1 LLATRGSSSTHSC
14 LGRIE
19 SDVFQ
24 VDRFGMRVLIV
35 DDNVHVRGGL
45 RQLLDFQEHIQVVGE
60 CADGREA
67 VSEVG
72 RLIPDVVV
80 MDMRMPEMTGAEATA
95 VIKLEHPEV
104 KVLAL
109 TAFGEMDLVSEMVKA
124 GADGYLLKGGSAE
137 ELLRSLDAVHA
148 GEAALG
154 REVTRGVMQN
164 LAQLYREEQERAR
177 SLADLDR
184 MKTEFV
190 SVVSHELRTPL
201 TTISGGVSTLQ
212 YKWDALDESTK
223 LELLGSMSTQCER
236 LSLMIDKILT
246 VSGIQRGGLGL
257 QPTDF
262 SLGAVARE
270 AVALTLLDHKSD
282 MDRVTITGSD
292 AEVSGDQDR
301 LREAAISLVDNALS
315 FTEGMVEVGVTSG
328 SGFGL
333 LTVRDN
339 GPGLDAATLNTLLN
353 KPFTQ
358 ADSSSTRRVGGLGL
372 SLFIARQ
379 VIEASGGR
387 LDVESSPEGGS
398 TFTMALPKAEA

>member
-1 LLATRGSSSTHSC
+1 
-14 LGRIE
+14 
-19 SDVFQ
+19 
-24 VDRFGMRVLIV
+24 MRVLIV

-45 RQLLDFQEHIQVVGE
+45 RQLLDFEEHIQVVGE

-67 VSEVG
+67 VTEVD
-72 RLIPDVVV
+72 RLSPDVVV

-95 VIKLEHPEV
+95 VIKKDHPEV

-109 TAFGEMDLVSEMVKA
+109 TAFGEMDMVSEMVKA

-137 ELLRSLDAVHA
+137 ELLRSLDAVYD

-201 TTISGGVSTLQ
+201 TTISGGVSTLK
-212 YKWDALDESTK
+212 YKWDDLDESTK
-223 LELLGSMSTQCER
+223 LELLGSMSNQCER
-236 LSLMIDKILT
+236 LSKMIDKILT

-262 SLGAVARE
+262 SLNTVARE
-270 AVALTLLDHKSD
+270 ALALLDHKSD
-282 MDRVTITGSD
+282 LTRVSMGEAD
-292 AEVSGDQDR
+292 VDVSGDQDR
-301 LREAAISLVDNALS
+301 VREAAVSLVDNALS
-315 FTEGMVEVGVTSG
+315 FTDGKVEVEITSDARMAQ
-328 SGFGL
+328 L
-333 LTVRDN
+333 IVRDH
-339 GPGLDAATLNTLLN
+339 GPGLDFATLDALLN

-358 ADSSSTRRVGGLGL
+358 GDSSSTRRVGGLGL

-379 VIEASGGR
+379 VLEASGGR
-387 LDVESSPEGGS
+387 LDVETSPESGS
-398 TFTMALPKAEA
+398 TFTMVLPKAAA

>member
-1 LLATRGSSSTHSC
+1 
-14 LGRIE
+14 
-19 SDVFQ
+19 
-24 VDRFGMRVLIV
+24 MRVLIV

-72 RLIPDVVV
+72 RLSPDVVV

-95 VIKLEHPEV
+95 VIKQDHPDV

-109 TAFGEMDLVSEMVKA
+109 TAFGEMDMVSEMVKA
-124 GADGYLLKGGSAE
+124 GADGYLLKGGSAD
-137 ELLRSLDAVHA
+137 ELLRSLDAVYD

-201 TTISGGVSTLQ
+201 TTINGGVSTLKH
-212 YKWDALDESTK
+212 KWGDLDESTK
-223 LELLGSMSTQCER
+223 LELLGSMSNQCER
-236 LSLMIDKILT
+236 LSLMIDKILM

-262 SLGAVARE
+262 SLNTVARE
-270 AVALTLLDHKSD
+270 ALALLDHKSD
-282 MDRVTITGSD
+282 LTRVSMGESD
-292 AEVSGDQDR
+292 VEVSGDQDR
-301 LREAAISLVDNALS
+301 IREAAVSLVDNALS
-315 FTEGMVEVGVTSG
+315 FTDGKVEVEITNDARMAQ
-328 SGFGL
+328 L
-333 LTVRDN
+333 IVRDH
-339 GPGLDAATLNTLLN
+339 GPGLDFATLDALLN

-379 VIEASGGR
+379 VLEASGGR
-387 LDVESSPEGGS
+387 LDVETSPEGGS
-398 TFTMALPKAEA
+398 TFTMVLPKAAA

>member
-1 LLATRGSSSTHSC
+1 
-14 LGRIE
+14 
-19 SDVFQ
+19 
-24 VDRFGMRVLIV
+24 MRVLIV

-60 CADGREA
+60 CANGREA
-67 VSEVG
+67 VSAVD
-72 RLIPDVVV
+72 RLLPDVVV

-95 VIKLEHPEV
+95 VIKLDHPEV

-109 TAFGEMDLVSEMVKA
+109 TAFGEPELVSEMVKA
-124 GADGYLLKGGSAE
+124 GADGYLLKGGSAD

-177 SLADLDR
+177 SLVDLDR

-201 TTISGGVSTLQ
+201 TTISGGVTTLQ
-212 YKWDALDESTK
+212 YKWNELDETTK
-223 LELLGSMSTQCER
+223 LELLGSMSNQCER

-257 QPTDF
+257 EATDF
-262 SLGAVARE
+262 SLTTVARE
-270 AVALTLLDHKSD
+270 ALVLLDYKTEPG
-282 MDRVTITGSD
+282 RVTFTGD
-292 AEVSGDQDR
+292 DVMVSGDQDR
-301 LREAAISLVDNALS
+301 IREAALSLVDNALS
-315 FTEGMVEVGVTSG
+315 FTEGKVDVEVTSG
-328 SGFGL
+328 PRMARL
-333 LTVRDN
+333 IVRDT
-339 GPGLDAATLNTLLN
+339 GPGLDADTIDTLLN

-358 ADSSSTRRVGGLGL
+358 GDSSSTRLVGGLGL

-379 VIEASGGR
+379 VLEASGGR
-387 LDVESSPEGGS
+387 LDVETSPEAGS
-398 TFTMALPKAEA
+398 TFTMALPKAGS

>member
-1 LLATRGSSSTHSC
+1 
-14 LGRIE
+14 
-19 SDVFQ
+19 
-24 VDRFGMRVLIV
+24 MRVLIV

-45 RQLLDFQEHIQVVGE
+45 RQLLDFQEHIQVIGE

-67 VSEVG
+67 VTEVG
-72 RLIPDVVV
+72 RLNPDVVV

-95 VIKLEHPEV
+95 VIKRDHPNV

-109 TAFGEMDLVSEMVKA
+109 TAFGEMELVSEMVKA

-212 YKWDALDESTK
+212 YKWDDLDEATK
-223 LELLGSMSTQCER
+223 LELLGSMSNQCDR

-262 SLGAVARE
+262 SLATVARE
-270 AVALTLLDHKSD
+270 ALALLDHKTEPGRISITESD
-282 MDRVTITGSD
+282 V
-292 AEVSGDQDR
+292 EVSGDQDR
-301 LREAAISLVDNALS
+301 IREATVSLVDNALS
-315 FTEGMVEVGVTSG
+315 FTEGKVEVEVTSG
-328 SGFGL
+328 VRMAR
-333 LTVRDN
+333 LTVRDH
-339 GPGLDAATLNTLLN
+339 GPGLKYATLDTLLN

-379 VIEASGGR
+379 VLEASGGR
-387 LDVESSPEGGS
+387 LDVETSPEAGS
-398 TFTMALPKAEA
+398 TFTMAIPKAGS

>member
-1 LLATRGSSSTHSC
+1 
-14 LGRIE
+14 
-19 SDVFQ
+19 
-24 VDRFGMRVLIV
+24 MRVLIV

-72 RLIPDVVV
+72 RLSPDVVV

-95 VIKLEHPEV
+95 VIKQDHPDV

-109 TAFGEMDLVSEMVKA
+109 TAFGEMDMVSEMVKA

-137 ELLRSLDAVHA
+137 ELLRSLDAVYE

-201 TTISGGVSTLQ
+201 TTISGGVSTLK
-212 YKWDALDESTK
+212 YKWDDLEESTK
-223 LELLGSMSTQCER
+223 LELLGSMSNQCER

-262 SLGAVARE
+262 SLNTVARE
-270 AVALTLLDHKSD
+270 ALALLDHKSD
-282 MDRVTITGSD
+282 LTRVSMGESD
-292 AEVSGDQDR
+292 VDVSGDQDR
-301 LREAAISLVDNALS
+301 VREAAVSLVDNALS
-315 FTEGMVEVGVTSG
+315 FTDGKVEVEITSDARMAQ
-328 SGFGL
+328 L
-333 LTVRDN
+333 IVRDH
-339 GPGLDAATLNTLLN
+339 GPGLDIVTLDALLN

-379 VIEASGGR
+379 VLEASGGR
-387 LDVESSPEGGS
+387 LDVETSPEGGS
-398 TFTMALPKAEA
+398 TFTMVLPKAAA

>member
-1 LLATRGSSSTHSC
+1 
-14 LGRIE
+14 
-19 SDVFQ
+19 
-24 VDRFGMRVLIV
+24 MRVLIV

-67 VSEVG
+67 VTEVE
-72 RLIPDVVV
+72 RLTPDVVV

-95 VIKLEHPEV
+95 VIKQDHPDV

-109 TAFGEMDLVSEMVKA
+109 TAFGEMELVSEMVKA
-124 GADGYLLKGGSAE
+124 GADGYLLKGGSAD

-154 REVTRGVMQN
+154 REVTRGVMHN

-201 TTISGGVSTLQ
+201 TTISGGVTTLQ
-212 YKWDALDESTK
+212 YKWDDLDETTK
-223 LELLGSMSTQCER
+223 LELLGSMSNQCDR

-262 SLGAVARE
+262 TLNTVARE
-270 AVALTLLDHKSD
+270 AAAMLDHKTDPGRVSITESD
-282 MDRVTITGSD
+282 VQ
-292 AEVSGDQDR
+292 VSGDQDR
-301 LREAAISLVDNALS
+301 IREVAVSLIDNALS
-315 FTEGMVEVGVTSG
+315 FTQGRVDVEVSSGVRKAR
-328 SGFGL
+328 
-333 LTVRDN
+333 LTVRDQ
-339 GPGLDAATLNTLLN
+339 GPGLDAETLDALLN

-358 ADSSSTRRVGGLGL
+358 GDSSSTRRVGGLGL

-379 VIEASGGR
+379 VLEASGGR
-387 LDVESSPEGGS
+387 LDVETSPEAGS
-398 TFTMALPKAEA
+398 TFTMVLPRA

>member
-1 LLATRGSSSTHSC
+1 L
-14 LGRIE
+14 
-19 SDVFQ
+19 
-24 VDRFGMRVLIV
+24 MRVLIV

-67 VSEVG
+67 VTEVE
-72 RLIPDVVV
+72 RLTPDVVV

-95 VIKLEHPEV
+95 VIKQDHPDV

-109 TAFGEMDLVSEMVKA
+109 TAFGEMELVSEMVKA
-124 GADGYLLKGGSAE
+124 GADGYLLKGGSAD

-154 REVTRGVMQN
+154 REVTRGVMHN

-201 TTISGGVSTLQ
+201 TTISGGVTTLQ
-212 YKWDALDESTK
+212 YKWDDLDETTK
-223 LELLGSMSTQCER
+223 LELLGSMSNQCDR

-262 SLGAVARE
+262 TLNTVARE
-270 AVALTLLDHKSD
+270 AVALLDHKAD
-282 MDRVTITGSD
+282 PGRVTITESD
-292 AEVSGDQDR
+292 VQVSGDQDR
-301 LREAAISLVDNALS
+301 IREVAVSLIDNALS
-315 FTEGMVEVGVTSG
+315 FTQKRVDVEVSSGVRKAR
-328 SGFGL
+328 
-333 LTVRDN
+333 LTVRDQ
-339 GPGLDAATLNTLLN
+339 GPGLDAEALDALLN

-358 ADSSSTRRVGGLGL
+358 GDSSSTRRVGGLGL

-379 VIEASGGR
+379 VLEASGGR
-387 LDVESSPEGGS
+387 LDVETSPEAGS
-398 TFTMALPKAEA
+398 TFTMVLPRA

>member
-1 LLATRGSSSTHSC
+1 
-14 LGRIE
+14 
-19 SDVFQ
+19 
-24 VDRFGMRVLIV
+24 MRVLIV

-67 VSEVG
+67 VTEVG
-72 RLIPDVVV
+72 RLNPDVVV

-95 VIKLEHPEV
+95 VIKRDHPNV

-109 TAFGEMDLVSEMVKA
+109 TAFGEMELVSEMVKA

-177 SLADLDR
+177 SLVDLDR

-212 YKWDALDESTK
+212 YKWDDLDEATK
-223 LELLGSMSTQCER
+223 LELLGSMSNQCDR

-262 SLGAVARE
+262 SLSTVARE
-270 AVALTLLDHKSD
+270 ALALLDHKTEPG
-282 MDRVTITGSD
+282 RVTITESD
-292 AEVSGDQDR
+292 VEVSGDLDR
-301 LREAAISLVDNALS
+301 IREAAVSLVDNALS
-315 FTEGMVEVGVTSG
+315 FTEGKVEVEVTSG
-328 SGFGL
+328 VRMARL
-333 LTVRDN
+333 IVRDH
-339 GPGLDAATLNTLLN
+339 GPGLEYATLDTLLN

-379 VIEASGGR
+379 VLEASGGR
-387 LDVESSPEGGS
+387 LDVETSPEAGS
-398 TFTMALPKAEA
+398 TFTMAIPKAGS

>member
-1 LLATRGSSSTHSC
+1 
-14 LGRIE
+14 
-19 SDVFQ
+19 
-24 VDRFGMRVLIV
+24 MRVLIV

-124 GADGYLLKGGSAE
+124 GADGYLIKGGSAE

-212 YKWDALDESTK
+212 YKWDALDEPTK

-270 AVALTLLDHKSD
+270 AVALSLLDHKSD
-282 MDRVTITGSD
+282 LDRVTITGSD

-315 FTEGMVEVGVTSG
+315 FTKGKVEVEVTSG
-328 SGFGL
+328 SRFGL
-333 LTVRDN
+333 LIVRDH
-339 GPGLDAATLNTLLN
+339 GPGLDALTLDALLN

-358 ADSSSTRRVGGLGL
+358 GDSSSTRRVGGLGL

-398 TFTMALPKAEA
+398 TFTMAIPKAEA

>member
-1 LLATRGSSSTHSC
+1 ML
-14 LGRIE
+14 
-19 SDVFQ
+19 
-24 VDRFGMRVLIV
+24 RVLIV

-67 VSEVG
+67 VSEVK
-72 RLIPDVVV
+72 RLTPDVVV

-95 VIKLEHPEV
+95 VIKQDHPDV

-109 TAFGEMDLVSEMVKA
+109 TAFGEMELVSEMVKA
-124 GADGYLLKGGSAE
+124 GADGYLLKGGSAD

-177 SLADLDR
+177 SLAELDR

-201 TTISGGVSTLQ
+201 TTISGGVTTLR
-212 YKWDALDESTK
+212 YKWEELDEATK
-223 LELLGSMSTQCER
+223 LELLGSMGNQCER

-262 SLGAVARE
+262 SLNTVARE
-270 AVALTLLDHKSD
+270 TLALLDHKTEPGRVAISESD
-282 MDRVTITGSD
+282 VE
-292 AEVSGDQDR
+292 ASGDRDR
-301 LREAAISLVDNALS
+301 IREVAVSLVDNALS
-315 FTEGMVEVGVTSG
+315 FTQGKVEVEVSSG
-328 SGFGL
+328 PRMARL
-333 LTVRDN
+333 IVRDQ
-339 GPGLDAATLNTLLN
+339 GPGLDAGTLDVLLN

-358 ADSSSTRRVGGLGL
+358 GDSSSTRRVGGLGL

-379 VIEASGGR
+379 VLEASGGR
-387 LDVESSPEGGS
+387 LDVTTSPESGS
-398 TFTMALPKAEA
+398 TFTMVLPKAGS